1 MKGIILAGGS
11 GSRLAPLTT
20 CTSKQLLPVFDKPM
34 IYYPLSVLMQSGIR
48 EVLLITTPVDQDRF
62 RALLGDGSSFGIEL
76 SYVVQTEPRG
86 LADAFILGADFIG
99 SGPVTLILGDNLF
112 HGDGLS
118 TMLQDAQASN
128 SGATIFS
135 SHVDRAERYGVVC
148 LDGTGKPVSIEEKPR
163 VPKSNL
169 AVTGLYVYDNSV
181 LGIAKTVKPSAR
193 GELEI
198 TDVNRSYMLQGSLS
212 VTQLSRDIAW
222 LDTGTA
228 EALLEAS
235 EFVRSL
241 QHRHGLQ
248 IACLEE
254 IGLQRG
260 WLDIQMVEKASSLTR
275 SSGYGIYLQKVCD
288 NYKK

>member
-34 IYYPLSVLMQSGIR
+34 IYYPLCVLMQSGIR

-118 TMLQDAQASN
+118 TMLQDAQASI

-169 AVTGLYVYDNSV
+169 AVTGLYVYDTSV

-275 SSGYGIYLQKVCD
+275 SSGYGIYLQRVCD

>member
-1 MKGIILAGGS
+1 VKGIILAGGS

-20 CTSKQLLPVFDKPM
+20 CTSKQLLPIFDKPM

-48 EVLLITTPVDQDRF
+48 EILLITTPADQDRF
-62 RALLGDGSSFGIEL
+62 RTLLGDGSAFGIRL
-76 SYVVQTEPRG
+76 SYVVQTQPRG
-86 LADAFILGADFIG
+86 LADAFILGADFVG

-118 TMLQDAQASN
+118 TMLQDAQQSN

-135 SHVDRAERYGVVC
+135 SHVDRAERYGVVS
-148 LDGTGKPVSIEEKPR
+148 LDGSGKPVSIEEKPKM
-163 VPKSNL
+163 PKSNL

-181 LGIAKTVKPSAR
+181 LAIAKNVKPSAR

-198 TDVNRSYMLQGSLS
+198 TDINRSYMLQGKLN
-212 VTQLSRDIAW
+212 VKQLSRDIAW

-235 EFVRSL
+235 EYVRSL
-241 QHRHGLQ
+241 QHRQGLQ

-254 IGLQRG
+254 IGLQKG
-260 WLDIQMVEKASSLTR
+260 WLDIQMVERACSRTR
-275 SSGYGIYLQKVCD
+275 SSGYGLYLQKVCD
-288 NYKK
+288 NHSE

>member
-1 MKGIILAGGS
+1 
-11 GSRLAPLTT
+11 
-20 CTSKQLLPVFDKPM
+20 M

>member
-34 IYYPLSVLMQSGIR
+34 IYYPLCVLMQSGIR

>member
-163 VPKSNL
+163 APKSNL